1 MYNFIIRLYACF
13 VRLVSPFHKKA
24 KQMVCG
30 QKNTYRILGEKIDPH
45 AKHIWVHCA
54 SLGEFEQARPM
65 IETLKKEHPEYRI
78 VLTFFSPSGYE
89 VRKEYSY
96 ADVVCYLP
104 FDTPKKVTAFLDLV
118 KPTLAIFVK
127 YEFWYNYIHEA
138 YLRGIPVYL
147 ISAIF
152 RDNQLFFK
160 KKAGRYGKI
169 LHFYREIFV
178 QDEHSKELLNR
189 HGITRVTVTGDTRFD
204 RVIEIRRQAKEL
216 PLVHAFTAD
225 KESNGEMVLV
235 AGSSWPPDEDIFI
248 DYFNTRPRLKLI
260 IAPHEIHES
269 HLEEIEK
276 KLKRPYIRYSAATEE
291 NIRDRDCLIVDCFG
305 LLSSIYRY
313 GDIAYIGGGFG
324 VGIHNLPEAAVYG
337 IPVIFGPNYRKFREA
352 HDLIEK
358 GGGFVVHDKKEFNEL
373 MDRFAERPEALSTAG
388 DNAEDYIL
396 SNAGATRQIME
407 KMAADL

>member
-1 MYNFIIRLYACF
+1 MYNLAIRLYAFF
-13 VRLVSPFHKKA
+13 VHLVSPFHKKA

-30 QKNTYRILGEKIDPH
+30 QKNTYRILREKIDPNE
-45 AKHIWVHCA
+45 KYIWVHCA

-65 IETLKKEHPEYRI
+65 IETLKKEYPEYRI
-78 VLTFFSPSGYE
+78 LLTFFSPSGYE
-89 VRKEYSY
+89 VRKEYAF
-96 ADVVCYLP
+96 ADIVCYLP
-104 FDTPKKVTAFLDLV
+104 FDTPKKVTAFFNLV
-118 KPTLAIFVK
+118 KPTLAVFVK

-138 YLRGIPVYL
+138 YLRKIPVYL
-147 ISAIF
+147 ISSIF
-152 RDNQLFFK
+152 RENQPFFK
-160 KKAGRYGKI
+160 KNAGRYGKM

-178 QDEHSKELLNR
+178 QDEHSQELLNR
-189 HGITRVTVTGDTRFD
+189 KGITCVTVTGDTRFD

-225 KESNGEMVLV
+225 KENKGERVLV

-269 HLEEIEK
+269 HLREIEK

-291 NIRDRDCLIVDCFG
+291 NIRDKDCLIIDCFG
-305 LLSSIYRY
+305 LLSSVYRY

-337 IPVIFGPNYRKFREA
+337 IPVIFGPNYKKFREA

-358 GGGFVVHDKKEFNEL
+358 GGGFVIHNEKDFNEL
-373 MDRFAERPEALSTAG
+373 MDYWVKNPETLSEAGSKAE
-388 DNAEDYIL
+388 NYIL

-407 KMAADL
+407 KIAADL